1 VNSNTPPTSSQPGG
15 WTDQRI
21 EIWVGVML
29 RTGVMLAASIVVLGG
44 ILYLLHAHEAQ
55 PGGPRPDYQHFRAEP
70 AQFTTLSG
78 VLHGVAA
85 LNPESIIMLGLLV
98 LIATPV
104 ARVVLCIVGFL
115 FERDRL
121 YAAISTIV
129 LLILL
134 YSLFFHR

>member
-1 VNSNTPPTSSQPGG
+1 VNPNTPGANPQSSA
-15 WTDQRI
+15 WTDLRI
-21 EIWVGVML
+21 EIWVSIML
-29 RTGVMLAASIVVLGG
+29 RTGVLLAAAIVLTGG
-44 ILYLLHAHEAQ
+44 ILYLGHAH
-55 PGGPRPDYQHFRAEP
+55 GPRPDYRHFHAEP
-70 AQFTTLSG
+70 AHFTTLSG

-104 ARVVLCIVGFL
+104 VRVGMCIVGFF

-121 YAAISTIV
+121 YTIVSTIV

-134 YSLFFHR
+134 YSLFFHK